1 MRLILEEVIISDKHM
16 SDGQMFSFLQFF
28 FNDEKIRLNLRLN
41 STV

>member
-16 SDGQMFSFLQFF
+16 SDGQMFSFSQFF